1 LIVLC
6 SVCFVPRNDDIS
18 YKLNVFKQLL
28 SRFILI
34 FRLKKKEQNPK
45 ATHPLI
51 FREILSVT
59 MILFAIIDILG
70 AIPVII
76 QVRQRVGHIESEK
89 ASIAVLVLM
98 IVFLFVGDELL
109 GIIGLD
115 ISSFAIAGSLVIF
128 IIAMEMI
135 LGVDFFKEEI
145 PTSAS
150 IVPLAFPLIAGA
162 GTMTTLLSL
171 KSQYQT
177 QNIIVGIVINTLF
190 VYLVLKNV
198 KWIEKLLGPVGLA
211 ILRKSFGIILLAIA
225 IKLFR
230 SNTHL

>member
-1 LIVLC
+1 MH
-6 SVCFVPRNDDIS
+6 P
-18 YKLNVFKQLL
+18 
-28 SRFILI
+28 FIL
-34 FRLKKKEQNPK
+34 KE
-45 ATHPLI
+45 I
-51 FREILSVT
+51 ISVT

-76 QVRQRVGHIESEK
+76 ELRQRAGHIQSEK
-89 ASIAVLVLM
+89 ASIAVLILM
-98 IVFLFVGDELL
+98 IGFLFAGNELL
-109 GIIGLD
+109 DVIGLD
-115 ISSFAIAGSLVIF
+115 LQSFAIAGSLVIF
-128 IIAMEMI
+128 FIAMEMI
-135 LGVDFFKEEI
+135 LGIRFFKEEM
-145 PTSAS
+145 PETVS

-177 QNIIVGIVINTLF
+177 QNILVGIILNTLF

-198 KWIEKLLGPVGLA
+198 KWLEKLLGKTGLN
-211 ILRKSFGIILLAIA
+211 ILRKAFGVILLAIA

>member
-1 LIVLC
+1 MHPFI
-6 SVCFVPRNDDIS
+6 
-18 YKLNVFKQLL
+18 FK
-28 SRFILI
+28 
-34 FRLKKKEQNPK
+34 
-45 ATHPLI
+45 
-51 FREILSVT
+51 EILSVT

-76 QVRQRVGHIESEK
+76 QLRQRAGHIESEK
-89 ASIAVLVLM
+89 ASIVVLILM
-98 IVFLFVGDELL
+98 IVFLLVGDKLL
-109 GIIGLD
+109 DIIGLD
-115 ISSFAIAGSLVIF
+115 VASFAIAGSLVIF

-135 LGVDFFKEEI
+135 LGIHLFKPDEDMAN
-145 PTSAS
+145 TVS

-177 QNIIVGIVINTLF
+177 QDILVGIVINTLF

-198 KWIEKLLGPVGLA
+198 QWLEKLFGKTGIN
-211 ILRKSFGIILLAIA
+211 ILRKAFGIILLAIA

>member
-1 LIVLC
+1 
-6 SVCFVPRNDDIS
+6 
-18 YKLNVFKQLL
+18 
-28 SRFILI
+28 
-34 FRLKKKEQNPK
+34 
-45 ATHPLI
+45 
-51 FREILSVT
+51 

-76 QVRQRVGHIESEK
+76 ELRQKAGHIQSEK
-89 ASIAVLVLM
+89 ASIAVLILM
-98 IVFLFVGDELL
+98 VGFLYAGNGLL
-109 GIIGLD
+109 SLIGID
-115 ISSFAIAGSLVIF
+115 VASFAIAGSLVIF
-128 IIAMEMI
+128 FIAMEMI
-135 LGVDFFKEEI
+135 LGIKFFKEEM
-145 PTSAS
+145 PETVS

-177 QNIIVGIVINTLF
+177 QNIVVGIVLNTLF

-198 KWIEKLLGPVGLA
+198 QWLEKLLGKTGVN
-211 ILRKSFGIILLAIA
+211 ILRKAFGVILLAIA

>member
-1 LIVLC
+1 MFKKVLKIQKHFC
-6 SVCFVPRNDDIS
+6 LPLTIRYPLTKPKSM
-18 YKLNVFKQLL
+18 YTLNF
-28 SRFILI
+28 
-34 FRLKKKEQNPK
+34 N
-45 ATHPLI
+45 
-51 FREILSVT
+51 EILSVT

-76 QVRQRVGHIESEK
+76 ELRQRAGHIQSEK
-89 ASIAVLVLM
+89 ASIAVLILM
-98 IVFLFVGDELL
+98 VAFLFTGNELL
-109 GIIGLD
+109 NIIGLD
-115 ISSFAIAGSLVIF
+115 VSSFAIAGSLVIF

-135 LGVDFFKEEI
+135 LGVKFFKEEMPETI
-145 PTSAS
+145 S

-177 QNIIVGIVINTLF
+177 QNILVGIVLNTMF

-198 KWIEKLLGPVGLA
+198 GWLERLFGKTGIS
-211 ILRKSFGIILLAIA
+211 ILRKAFGIILLAIA

>member
-1 LIVLC
+1 M
-6 SVCFVPRNDDIS
+6 
-18 YKLNVFKQLL
+18 YTLNF
-28 SRFILI
+28 
-34 FRLKKKEQNPK
+34 N
-45 ATHPLI
+45 
-51 FREILSVT
+51 EILSVT

-76 QVRQRVGHIESEK
+76 ELRQRAGHIQSEK

-98 IVFLFVGDELL
+98 VVFLFTGNELL
-109 GIIGLD
+109 SIIGLD
-115 ISSFAIAGSLVIF
+115 VSSFAIAGSLVIF
-128 IIAMEMI
+128 IIAMEMV
-135 LGVDFFKEEI
+135 LGVKFFKEEMPETI
-145 PTSAS
+145 S

-177 QNIIVGIVINTLF
+177 QNILVGIVLNTMF

-198 KWIEKLLGPVGLA
+198 GWLERLFGKTGIS
-211 ILRKSFGIILLAIA
+211 ILRKAFGIILLAIA

>member
-1 LIVLC
+1 M
-6 SVCFVPRNDDIS
+6 
-18 YKLNVFKQLL
+18 
-28 SRFILI
+28 
-34 FRLKKKEQNPK
+34 
-45 ATHPLI
+45 HPLI
-51 FREILSVT
+51 FKEILSVT

-76 QVRQRVGHIESEK
+76 QLRQRAGHIESEK

-98 IVFLFVGDELL
+98 VVFLFVGDKLL
-109 GIIGLD
+109 DVIGLD
-115 ISSFAIAGSLVIF
+115 VASFAIAGSLVIF

-135 LGVDFFKEEI
+135 LGIHLFK
-145 PTSAS
+145 PDDDMASTVS

-177 QNIIVGIVINTLF
+177 QDILIGIVLNTMF

-198 KWIEKLLGPVGLA
+198 QWLEKLFGKTGIN
-211 ILRKSFGIILLAIA
+211 ILRKAFGIILLAIA

>member
-1 LIVLC
+1 MNP
-6 SVCFVPRNDDIS
+6 FN
-18 YKLNVFKQLL
+18 
-28 SRFILI
+28 
-34 FRLKKKEQNPK
+34 LK
-45 ATHPLI
+45 
-51 FREILSVT
+51 EIISVT
-59 MILFAIIDILG
+59 MILFAIIDIIG

-76 QVRQRVGHIESEK
+76 ELRQKTGHIQSEK

-98 IVFLFVGDELL
+98 IGFLYAGNGLL
-109 GIIGLD
+109 SLIGID
-115 ISSFAIAGSLVIF
+115 VASFAIAGSLVIF
-128 IIAMEMI
+128 FIAMEMI
-135 LGVDFFKEEI
+135 LGIKFFREET
-145 PTSAS
+145 PETAS

-177 QNIIVGIVINTLF
+177 QNIVIGIVLNTTI

-198 KWIEKLLGPVGLA
+198 KWLEKLLGKSGLS
-211 ILRKSFGIILLAIA
+211 ILRKAFGVILLAIA

>member
-1 LIVLC
+1 M
-6 SVCFVPRNDDIS
+6 
-18 YKLNVFKQLL
+18 Q
-28 SRFILI
+28 
-34 FRLKKKEQNPK
+34 
-45 ATHPLI
+45 PLI
-51 FREILSVT
+51 FKEILSVT

-76 QVRQRVGHIESEK
+76 EMRQRAGHIESEK
-89 ASIAVLVLM
+89 ASVAVLVLM
-98 IVFLFVGDELL
+98 VLFLYIGDELL
-109 GIIGLD
+109 KVIGLD
-115 ISSFAIAGSLVIF
+115 IASFAIAGSIVIF
-128 IIAMEMI
+128 IIAMEMV
-135 LGVDFFKEEI
+135 LGVKFFKEEM
-145 PTSAS
+145 PHTVS

-177 QNIIVGIVINTLF
+177 QNIVVAIIINTII

-198 KWIEKLLGPVGLA
+198 KWLEKLLGEVGLN

-230 SNTHL
+230 SNSGL